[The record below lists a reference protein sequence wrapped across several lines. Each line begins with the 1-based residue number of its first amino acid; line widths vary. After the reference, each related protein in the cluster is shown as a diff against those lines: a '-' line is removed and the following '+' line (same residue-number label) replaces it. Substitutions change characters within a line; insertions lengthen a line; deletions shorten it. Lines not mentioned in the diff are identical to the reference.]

1 LIKWVALGCKEKQQ
15 NGTMSELER
24 RAGKVYLVGAGPGD
38 PELMTVKGQ
47 RLIRSCDAL
56 VYDYLVSEVLL
67 DWARPGCEQH
77 NVGKRAGFHSMA
89 QELIEQLLVRLA
101 GEGKMVV
108 RLKGGDPFIFGRG
121 GEEAEALRRAG
132 VAYEVVPAVTAALG
146 CAAYCGIPLT
156 HRNWSSAVTFISGH
170 EQVNKGGSMV
180 DWAQH
185 ARSGATLVLYMAM
198 GRLEQILAELARHGR
213 SGAHAGGGDSVGN
226 DAAAALGERSA
237 GRHRGAQPGRRAGL
251 TGSGDHRRCGGFGAG
266 STVVRSVNLTKKP
279 GGDEP
284 SGWGKSCLA
293 RRQALV
299 TLPALSALADTQM
312 RLTCPLGMRT
322 RTRCT
327 LGLNTRLVTFAM
339 WVPIPPLFL
348 VRPLR

>member
-1 LIKWVALGCKEKQQ
+1 MIKWVALGCKEKQQ
-15 NGTMSELER
+15 NGKMSEAER

-47 RLIRSCDAL
+47 RLIRGCDAL
-56 VYDYLVSEVLL
+56 VYDYLVSEALL

-101 GEGKMVV
+101 GEGKVVV

-213 SGAHAGGGDSVGN
+213 SGRTPVAVIQWGTTPRQRWVSGQLDDIVERSRAAGLGSPAVVIIGDV
-226 DAAAALGERSA
+226 AALGPDL
-237 GRHRGAQPGRRAGL
+237 QWF
-251 TGSGDHRRCGGFGAG
+251 D
-266 STVVRSVNLTKKP
+266 
-279 GGDEP
+279 P
-284 SGWGKSCLA
+284 S
-293 RRQALV
+293 
-299 TLPALSALADTQM
+299 
-312 RLTCPLGMRT
+312 
-322 RTRCT
+322 
-327 LGLNTRLVTFAM
+327 
-339 WVPIPPLFL
+339 I
-348 VRPLR
+348 